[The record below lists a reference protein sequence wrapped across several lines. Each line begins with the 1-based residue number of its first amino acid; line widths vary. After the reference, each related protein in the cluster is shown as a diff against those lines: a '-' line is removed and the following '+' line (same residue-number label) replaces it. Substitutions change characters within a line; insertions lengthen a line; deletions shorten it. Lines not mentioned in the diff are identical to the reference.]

1 MIHMQG
7 AGFFRG
13 EGTYQKTARFL
24 ATQADNVGVWGAL
37 PDGTLR
43 RPNILRYGTGGL
55 IGRGAHT
62 QTLYSGGFADFMGR
76 RANGTESIPTA
87 LLAGNVITA
96 FRGSGY
102 GATGFGSE
110 TAGILMQASENWT
123 DIAQGSRMLF
133 RTTPTGGIG
142 LDNMWTISPEG
153 HFLDEN
159 DNTKDIGISGANRP
173 RRGYFA
179 TAVQI
184 EADGAAGVT
193 TGLCL
198 TNQTLGAGGAATGSF
213 SVNVNGVRRNV
224 LYN

>member
-37 PDGTLR
+37 PDGTPR
-43 RPNILRYGTGGL
+43 RPNRVDIGSGGLFVQVQHILTRYGGGASL
-55 IGRGAHT
+55 QIR
-62 QTLYSGGFADFMGR
+62 S
-76 RANGTESIPTA
+76 ANGTEALPTPLLTGEVA
-87 LLAGNVITA
+87 GLCSFRAYAGGFSGALAGIFGFATENHGVGALGTELRLASTLNGTDGSVYRWVVAHDGHLLGFTDNV
-96 FRGSGY
+96 Y
-102 GATGFGSE
+102 
-110 TAGILMQASENWT
+110 
-123 DIAQGSRMLF
+123 
-133 RTTPTGGIG
+133 
-142 LDNMWTISPEG
+142 
-153 HFLDEN
+153 
-159 DNTKDIGISGANRP
+159 DIGASGGVRP

-198 TNQTLGAGGAATGSF
+198 TGQTLGAGGAATGSF